1 MNGAILSTCILI
13 FAARIVD
20 VSLGTIRT
28 ICVVNG
34 RRHVALVLGFFEILV
49 WIFAVSKVIG
59 DLQHPVLAVAYAL
72 GFATGNFVGITI
84 EKRLAFGEQVVR
96 VFTRKGLELAEH
108 LRNLGLVI
116 TQFDGQGRDGP
127 VELLFIQTPRAVA
140 AAAARQARSFD
151 PECFIVVDDVRAV
164 SVALNGGFQPTD
176 WRAILKKK

>member
-84 EKRLAFGEQVVR
+84 EKRLA
-96 VFTRKGLELAEH
+96 LES
-108 LRNLGLVI
+108 
-116 TQFDGQGRDGP
+116 
-127 VELLFIQTPRAVA
+127 
-140 AAAARQARSFD
+140 RSFGSS
-151 PECFIVVDDVRAV
+151 RA
-164 SVALNGGFQPTD
+164 
-176 WRAILKKK
+176 RAWSWPSTCATSAS